1 MNKKGHIALAVT
13 CGTLVV
19 FAMPSLSSTSNM
31 VPAILLLAGAAAG
44 GLAPDLDH
52 KTGTVSQLIQFSAAQ
67 RRLLRTLSVIL
78 VLVGAVLMGWGKWS
92 DGQADRS
99 IEWLIS
105 SAPLWIGA
113 GILCGL
119 GAKLRVLILSGIGVL
134 LLLGYGI
141 YDWHWVAAVAGCSFL
156 ILPLVKHRGIIHTPE
171 FAALLTYGLYL
182 FAAQQPDLLQG
193 LLHGF
198 IIGWWAH
205 LLGDCFGREGIQSL
219 IVPKLKIALKLFS
232 NGGNTER
239 WISRFCWGASVFV
252 WMVLIIS
259 RSDIFNQI
267 SLFQ

>member
-1 MNKKGHIALAVT
+1 MNKKGHVALAIAS
-13 CGTLVV
+13 GTMVI
-19 FAMPSLSSTSNM
+19 FTFPALSSTSNI
-31 VPAILLLAGAAAG
+31 VPSFLLLAGAAVG

-52 KTGTVSQLIQFSAAQ
+52 KTGTVSQMIQFSAAH
-67 RRLLRTLSVIL
+67 RRFLKSVSLMLIL
-78 VLVGAVLMGWGKWS
+78 IGTVLWGWDKWS
-92 DGQADRS
+92 S
-99 IEWLIS
+99 PENYSLTWLSS

-113 GILCGL
+113 GVLCGL

-156 ILPLVKHRGIIHTPE
+156 ILPIVKHRGIIHTPE

-182 FAAQQPDLLQG
+182 FAVQQSDLLQG

-205 LLGDCFGREGIQSL
+205 LLGDCFGKEGIQSL
-219 IVPKLKIALKLFS
+219 IAPKLKVALKLFS
-232 NGGNTER
+232 NGGSTER
-239 WISRFCWGASVFV
+239 WISRVCWGTSVFV
-252 WMVLIIS
+252 WMILIFS
-259 RSDIFNQI
+259 RSNILTQI